1 MHTGEASASRESS
14 KGRFFRRGFELSARG
29 PHLCFRRPRKESLRD
44 ISTSRR
50 YALREVMAVRDIGKN
65 IKDLREQKGLTQDA
79 LAEQLFVTRQTV
91 SNYET
96 GRTRPDVEMLMRIA
110 GALDSPVDAVLYGL
124 PVPQNRRRARR
135 RMAAGGGL
143 LALTAALA
151 AILHPVAAQVAAS
164 RYLTTP
170 ADLVGLLLDPAA
182 LLLLGWCALQAT
194 ELLFGAKPLKDR
206 PWVKPVRVALL
217 ALLAAG
223 AALLCP
229 YVIWA
234 LGTLFRQTAGP
245 GTGMTFQAWPLYTGL
260 LGPLMRL
267 NLRFPALYSLVGA
280 ALWALGFP
288 RAQGRATA
296 TTKQ

>member
-1 MHTGEASASRESS
+1 M
-14 KGRFFRRGFELSARG
+14 
-29 PHLCFRRPRKESLRD
+29 
-44 ISTSRR
+44 
-50 YALREVMAVRDIGKN
+50 
-65 IKDLREQKGLTQDA
+65 
-79 LAEQLFVTRQTV
+79 
-91 SNYET
+91 
-96 GRTRPDVEMLMRIA
+96 
-110 GALDSPVDAVLYGL
+110 
-124 PVPQNRRRARR
+124 
-135 RMAAGGGL
+135 
-143 LALTAALA
+143 
-151 AILHPVAAQVAAS
+151 
-164 RYLTTP
+164 
-170 ADLVGLLLDPAA
+170 
-182 LLLLGWCALQAT
+182 GWCALQAT

-267 NLRFPALYSLVGA
+267 NLSFPAGYSLVGA

-288 RAQGRATA
+288 SARQTGGH
-296 TTKQ
+296 TKK